1 MSIFSIIST
10 EIAEFTRASF
20 GSTVYDPSRTQPREL
35 LVVCV
40 VFVFH
45 SYSVCVSPLR
55 VVFVFMVMVMVMVMV
70 IVVVVVMSA
79 RRVMNTHPIRL
90 AH

>member
-1 MSIFSIIST
+1 MHAT
-10 EIAEFTRASF
+10 KRAVSF
-20 GSTVYDPSRTQPREL
+20 
-35 LVVCV
+35 CV
-40 VFVFH
+40 WCLFVILTL
-45 SYSVCVSPLR
+45 CVSPLWF
-55 VVFVFMVMVMVMVMV
+55 VFVFMVMIVVVVMVMVMI

>member
-1 MSIFSIIST
+1 MHAT
-10 EIAEFTRASF
+10 KRAVSF
-20 GSTVYDPSRTQPREL
+20 
-35 LVVCV
+35 CV
-40 VFVFH
+40 WCLFVILTL
-45 SYSVCVSPLR
+45 CVSPLR
-55 VVFVFMVMVMVMVMV
+55 FVFVFMVMIVVVVMVMVMIMI